1 MSTINLYRLTINQGI
16 ALTTHMKQSI
26 ILRMD
31 MENSKRVEKLR
42 QQYRNILRMFSNVGN
57 YDGYF
62 IGKVSL
68 EFNMAADAGKMNE
81 NRAHIIKSRENYAEL
96 AASGDFADGYL
107 SIHMY
112 LMKPVSK
119 AAAQS
124 NYGVPNKCSSQYKS
138 GSQYKFGS
146 QNKSD
151 EVNEYTPN
159 MFFSK
164 DEIFS
169 FVSDT
174 GDSNPIHQGEHPVVP
189 GLLILEKLILEKL
202 ILEKLIPER
211 LILQT
216 DIRQVGIFD
225 IIRSFV
231 IRFRTPLYADEPV
244 WLVPDKASGRMDG
257 CRGSDGIELFSCKY

>member
-1 MSTINLYRLTINQGI
+1 
-16 ALTTHMKQSI
+16 MKQSI
-26 ILRMD
+26 ILRMN
-31 MENSKRVEKLR
+31 MGNSKRTEKLR

-68 EFNMAADAGKMNE
+68 EFNPAADAGKMSE
-81 NRAHIIKSRENYAEL
+81 NQAYIIKSRENYAEL

-119 AAAQS
+119 AVAQNNS
-124 NYGVPNKCSSQYKS
+124 GDQNKYDVQNKCTPDMIFYKS
-138 GSQYKFGS
+138 
-146 QNKSD
+146 
-151 EVNEYTPN
+151 
-159 MFFSK
+159 
-164 DEIFS
+164 EIFS

-174 GDSNPIHQGEHPVVP
+174 GDSNQIHQGEHPVVP
-189 GLLILEKLILEKL
+189 GLLILEKLILN
-202 ILEKLIPER
+202 KLIPER

-244 WLVPDKASGRMDG
+244 RLVSHKVSGRMDG
-257 CRGSDGIELFSCKY
+257 YRDSDGVELFSCKY

>member
-1 MSTINLYRLTINQGI
+1 M
-16 ALTTHMKQSI
+16 TTHMKQSI
-26 ILRMD
+26 ILRMN

-42 QQYRNILRMFSNVGN
+42 QQYRNILHMFSNVGN

-68 EFNMAADAGKMNE
+68 EFNMAADAGKMSE
-81 NRAHIIKSRENYAEL
+81 NQAHIIKSRENYAEL
-96 AASGDFADGYL
+96 AAGGDFTDGYL

-119 AAAQS
+119 AAAQNNS
-124 NYGVPNKCSSQYKS
+124 GDQNKYDVQNKCSSQYKS
-138 GSQYKFGS
+138 GSKYKSGS
-146 QNKSD
+146 QNKSAPA
-151 EVNEYTPN
+151 NEYTPN
-159 MFFSK
+159 MIFSK
-164 DEIFS
+164 SEILS

-174 GDSNPIHQGEHPVVP
+174 GDFNPIHQGEHPVVP

-211 LILQT
+211 LNLQT
-216 DIRQVGIFD
+216 DIGHIGIFD
-225 IIRSFV
+225 LMHSFI

-244 WLVPDKASGRMDG
+244 RLVPDKASGRMDG
-257 CRGSDGIELFSCKY
+257 YRGSDGVELFCCKY

>member
-1 MSTINLYRLTINQGI
+1 
-16 ALTTHMKQSI
+16 MKQSI

-31 MENSKRVEKLR
+31 MGNSKRTEKLR
-42 QQYRNILRMFSNVGN
+42 RQYRNILRRFSNAGN

-68 EFNMAADAGKMNE
+68 EFNMAADAGKMSE
-81 NRAHIIKSRENYAEL
+81 NQAHIIKIRENYAEL
-96 AASGDFADGYL
+96 AGGGDFADGYL

-119 AAAQS
+119 AVAQ
-124 NYGVPNKCSSQYKS
+124 NNS
-138 GSQYKFGS
+138 GD
-146 QNKSD
+146 QNKYD
-151 EVNEYTPN
+151 VQNKYTQD
-159 MFFSK
+159 MIFSK
-164 DEIFS
+164 SEILS

-189 GLLILEKLILEKL
+189 GLLILEKLILNKL
-202 ILEKLIPER
+202 ILEKFIPEKLIPER

-244 WLVPDKASGRMDG
+244 RLVPDKASGRMDG
-257 CRGSDGIELFSCKY
+257 YRGSDGVELFCCKY

>member
-1 MSTINLYRLTINQGI
+1 MSTINLYRLTINPGI
-16 ALTTHMKQSI
+16 ALTTPLKQSI

-31 MENSKRVEKLR
+31 MENSKRTEKLR
-42 QQYRNILRMFSNVGN
+42 QQYRNILRRFSNTGN

-68 EFNMAADAGKMNE
+68 EFNPAADVGKMSE
-81 NRAHIIKSRENYAEL
+81 NQAHIIKRRENYAEL

-124 NYGVPNKCSSQYKS
+124 NSGDQNKHDVPNKCTPDMIFYKS
-138 GSQYKFGS
+138 
-146 QNKSD
+146 
-151 EVNEYTPN
+151 
-159 MFFSK
+159 
-164 DEIFS
+164 EIFS

-189 GLLILEKLILEKL
+189 GLLIMEKLILEKL
-202 ILEKLIPER
+202 ILEKTIMEKLN
-211 LILQT
+211 LQKLNLQT
-216 DIRQVGIFD
+216 DIGHIGIFD
-225 IIRSFV
+225 LMRSFV

-244 WLVPDKASGRMDG
+244 RLVPDKASGRMDG

>member
-1 MSTINLYRLTINQGI
+1 
-16 ALTTHMKQSI
+16 MKQSI

-31 MENSKRVEKLR
+31 MENLKRVEKLR

-68 EFNMAADAGKMNE
+68 EFNMAADAGKMSE
-81 NRAHIIKSRENYAEL
+81 NQAHIIKSRENYAEL
-96 AASGDFADGYL
+96 AAGGDFADGYL

-124 NYGVPNKCSSQYKS
+124 NSGNQNKHDVPNKCTPDMIFYKS
-138 GSQYKFGS
+138 
-146 QNKSD
+146 
-151 EVNEYTPN
+151 
-159 MFFSK
+159 
-164 DEIFS
+164 EILS

-189 GLLILEKLILEKL
+189 GLLIMEKMILEKL
-202 ILEKLIPER
+202 IMEKLN
-211 LILQT
+211 LQKLNLQT
-216 DIRQVGIFD
+216 DIGHIGIFD
-225 IIRSFV
+225 LMHSFI

-244 WLVPDKASGRMDG
+244 RLVPDKASGRMDG
-257 CRGSDGIELFSCKY
+257 YRGSDGIELFSCKY

>member
-1 MSTINLYRLTINQGI
+1 
-16 ALTTHMKQSI
+16 MKQSI

-42 QQYRNILRMFSNVGN
+42 QQYRNILRRFSNTGN

-96 AASGDFADGYL
+96 AAGGDFADGYL

-112 LMKPVSK
+112 LMKHVSK

-124 NYGVPNKCSSQYKS
+124 NSGDQNKHDVPNKS
-138 GSQYKFGS
+138 
-146 QNKSD
+146 
-151 EVNEYTPN
+151 TPD
-159 MFFSK
+159 MIFSK
-164 DEIFS
+164 SEILS

-189 GLLILEKLILEKL
+189 GLLILEKLILNKL
-202 ILEKLIPER
+202 ILEKFIPEKLIPER

-244 WLVPDKASGRMDG
+244 RLVPHKASARMDG
-257 CRGSDGIELFSCKY
+257 CRGSDGVELFSCKY

>member
-1 MSTINLYRLTINQGI
+1 
-16 ALTTHMKQSI
+16 MKQSI

-31 MENSKRVEKLR
+31 MENSKRTEKLR
-42 QQYRNILRMFSNVGN
+42 QQYRNILRRFSNTGN

-124 NYGVPNKCSSQYKS
+124 NSGDQNKHDVPNKCTPDMIFYKS
-138 GSQYKFGS
+138 
-146 QNKSD
+146 
-151 EVNEYTPN
+151 
-159 MFFSK
+159 
-164 DEIFS
+164 EILS

-189 GLLILEKLILEKL
+189 GLLILEKLIL
-202 ILEKLIPER
+202 
-211 LILQT
+211 
-216 DIRQVGIFD
+216 DFMH
-225 IIRSFV
+225 SFV

-244 WLVPDKASGRMDG
+244 RLVPDKASGRMDG
-257 CRGSDGIELFSCKY
+257 YRGSDGIELFSCKY

>member
-1 MSTINLYRLTINQGI
+1 MRLTINYGI

-31 MENSKRVEKLR
+31 MGNSKRTEKLR
-42 QQYRNILRMFSNVGN
+42 RQYRNILRRFSNAGN

-68 EFNMAADAGKMNE
+68 EFNMAADAGKMSE
-81 NRAHIIKSRENYAEL
+81 NQAHIIKSRENYAEL
-96 AASGDFADGYL
+96 AAGGDFADGYL

-124 NYGVPNKCSSQYKS
+124 NSGV
-138 GSQYKFGS
+138 
-146 QNKSD
+146 QNKFAV
-151 EVNEYTPN
+151 VNEYTQD
-159 MFFSK
+159 MIFYKS
-164 DEIFS
+164 EILS

-174 GDSNPIHQGEHPVVP
+174 GDFNPIHQGEHPVVP
-189 GLLILEKLILEKL
+189 GLLILEKLILEKP
-202 ILEKLIPER
+202 ILEKLN
-211 LILQT
+211 LQT
-216 DIRQVGIFD
+216 DIGQIGIFD
-225 IIRSFV
+225 FMRSFV

-244 WLVPDKASGRMDG
+244 RLVPHKASGRMEG
-257 CRGSDGIELFSCKY
+257 YRGSDGVELFSCKY

>member
-1 MSTINLYRLTINQGI
+1 MRLTINYGI

-31 MENSKRVEKLR
+31 MGNSKRTEKLR
-42 QQYRNILRMFSNVGN
+42 RQYRNILRRFSNAGN

-68 EFNMAADAGKMNE
+68 EFNMAADAGKMSE
-81 NRAHIIKSRENYAEL
+81 NQAHIIKSRENYAEL
-96 AASGDFADGYL
+96 AAGGDFADGYL

-124 NYGVPNKCSSQYKS
+124 NSGV
-138 GSQYKFGS
+138 
-146 QNKSD
+146 QNKFAT
-151 EVNEYTPN
+151 VNEYTQD
-159 MFFSK
+159 MIFSK
-164 DEIFS
+164 SEILS

-174 GDSNPIHQGEHPVVP
+174 GDFNPIHQGEHPVVP
-189 GLLILEKLILEKL
+189 GLLIMEKLILDL
-202 ILEKLIPER
+202 MH
-211 LILQT
+211 
-216 DIRQVGIFD
+216 
-225 IIRSFV
+225 SFI

-244 WLVPDKASGRMDG
+244 RLVPHKASGRMDG
-257 CRGSDGIELFSCKY
+257 YKCSDGIELFSCKY

>member
-1 MSTINLYRLTINQGI
+1 MSTINLYRLTINHGI
-16 ALTTHMKQSI
+16 ALTTPMKQSI

-31 MENSKRVEKLR
+31 MENSKRTEKLR
-42 QQYRNILRMFSNVGN
+42 QQYRNILRRFSNTGN

-81 NRAHIIKSRENYAEL
+81 NRAHIIKIRENYAEL
-96 AASGDFADGYL
+96 AAGGDFADGYL

-119 AAAQS
+119 AVAQNNS
-124 NYGVPNKCSSQYKS
+124 GDQNKHDVPNK
-138 GSQYKFGS
+138 
-146 QNKSD
+146 
-151 EVNEYTPN
+151 YTPD
-159 MFFSK
+159 MIFSK
-164 DEIFS
+164 SEILS

-189 GLLILEKLILEKL
+189 GLLIMEKLILEKT
-202 ILEKLIPER
+202 IMEKLN
-211 LILQT
+211 LQT
-216 DIRQVGIFD
+216 DIGHIGIFD
-225 IIRSFV
+225 LMHSFI

-244 WLVPDKASGRMDG
+244 RLVPHKASGRMDG
-257 CRGSDGIELFSCKY
+257 YRGSDGVELFSCKY

>member
-1 MSTINLYRLTINQGI
+1 
-16 ALTTHMKQSI
+16 MKQSI
-26 ILRMD
+26 ILRMN

-42 QQYRNILRMFSNVGN
+42 QQYRNILRMFSNTGN

-96 AASGDFADGYL
+96 AAGGDFADGYL

-119 AAAQS
+119 AAAQ
-124 NYGVPNKCSSQYKS
+124 NNS
-138 GSQYKFGS
+138 GD
-146 QNKSD
+146 QNKSATA
-151 EVNEYTPN
+151 NEYTPD
-159 MFFSK
+159 MIFSK
-164 DEIFS
+164 SEILS

-174 GDSNPIHQGEHPVVP
+174 GDFNPIHQGEHPVVP
-189 GLLILEKLILEKL
+189 GLLILEKLILE
-202 ILEKLIPER
+202 R

-216 DIRQVGIFD
+216 DIEQIGIFD
-225 IIRSFV
+225 FMHSFI

-244 WLVPDKASGRMDG
+244 RLVSHKASGRMDG
-257 CRGSDGIELFSCKY
+257 YRGSDGVELFSCKY

>member
-1 MSTINLYRLTINQGI
+1 M
-16 ALTTHMKQSI
+16 TTHMKQSI
-26 ILRMD
+26 ILRMN
-31 MENSKRVEKLR
+31 MGNSKRTEKLR

-68 EFNMAADAGKMNE
+68 EFNPAADAGKMSE
-81 NRAHIIKSRENYAEL
+81 NQAYIIKSRENYAEL

-124 NYGVPNKCSSQYKS
+124 NYGVQNKRDVPNKCSSQYKS

-151 EVNEYTPN
+151 EANEYTPD
-159 MFFSK
+159 MIFSK
-164 DEIFS
+164 SQILS
-169 FVSDT
+169 FVSAT
-174 GDSNPIHQGEHPVVP
+174 GDFNPIHQGEHPVVP
-189 GLLILEKLILEKL
+189 GLLILEKLIL
-202 ILEKLIPER
+202 
-211 LILQT
+211 
-216 DIRQVGIFD
+216 DFMH
-225 IIRSFV
+225 SFI

-244 WLVPDKASGRMDG
+244 RLVPHKASGRMDG
-257 CRGSDGIELFSCKY
+257 YRGSDGVELFCCKY

>member
-1 MSTINLYRLTINQGI
+1 M
-16 ALTTHMKQSI
+16 TTHMKQSI

-119 AAAQS
+119 AVAQ
-124 NYGVPNKCSSQYKS
+124 NNS
-138 GSQYKFGS
+138 GD
-146 QNKSD
+146 QNKYD
-151 EVNEYTPN
+151 VQNKYTPD
-159 MFFSK
+159 MIFSK
-164 DEIFS
+164 SEILS

-174 GDSNPIHQGEHPVVP
+174 GDFNPIHQGGHPVVP
-189 GLLILEKLILEKL
+189 GLLILEKLIL
-202 ILEKLIPER
+202 
-211 LILQT
+211 
-216 DIRQVGIFD
+216 DFMH
-225 IIRSFV
+225 SFV

-244 WLVPDKASGRMDG
+244 RLVPHKASGRLDG
-257 CRGSDGIELFSCKY
+257 YRGSDGVELFSCKY

>member
-1 MSTINLYRLTINQGI
+1 M
-16 ALTTHMKQSI
+16 TTHMKQSI
-26 ILRMD
+26 ILRMN

-42 QQYRNILRMFSNVGN
+42 QQYRNILRMFSNTGN

-96 AASGDFADGYL
+96 AAGGDFADGYL

-119 AAAQS
+119 AAAQ
-124 NYGVPNKCSSQYKS
+124 NNS
-138 GSQYKFGS
+138 GD
-146 QNKSD
+146 QNKSATA
-151 EVNEYTPN
+151 NEYTPD
-159 MFFSK
+159 MIFSK
-164 DEIFS
+164 SEILS

-174 GDSNPIHQGEHPVVP
+174 GDFNPIHQGEHPVVP
-189 GLLILEKLILEKL
+189 GLLILEKLILE
-202 ILEKLIPER
+202 R

-216 DIRQVGIFD
+216 DIEQIGIFD
-225 IIRSFV
+225 SMHSFI

-244 WLVPDKASGRMDG
+244 RLVSHKASGRMDG
-257 CRGSDGIELFSCKY
+257 YRGSDGVELFSCKY

>member
-1 MSTINLYRLTINQGI
+1 MSTINLYRLTINHGI
-16 ALTTHMKQSI
+16 ALTTHMKKSI

-31 MENSKRVEKLR
+31 MENSKRTEKLR
-42 QQYRNILRMFSNVGN
+42 QQYRNILLRFSNTGN
-57 YDGYF
+57 YAGYF

-119 AAAQS
+119 VAAQS
-124 NYGVPNKCSSQYKS
+124 NSGDQNKHDVPNKC
-138 GSQYKFGS
+138 
-146 QNKSD
+146 
-151 EVNEYTPN
+151 TPD
-159 MFFSK
+159 MIFSK
-164 DEIFS
+164 SEIFS

-189 GLLILEKLILEKL
+189 GLLILEKLIL
-202 ILEKLIPER
+202 
-211 LILQT
+211 
-216 DIRQVGIFD
+216 DFM
-225 IIRSFV
+225 RSFG

-244 WLVPDKASGRMDG
+244 RLVPHKASGRMDG
-257 CRGSDGIELFSCKY
+257 YRGSDGVELFSCKY